1 MKVNILEAKTQL
13 SQLIKAAQA
22 GEDVLIAN
30 RGEPVARLVATSATT
45 RAGRAPDFLKWLTD
59 NPLPTYAQRSAVEID
74 ATIEAERTAW
84 D

>member
-30 RGEPVARLVATSATT
+30 RGEPVARLVATSAAT
-45 RAGRAPDFLKWLTD
+45 RAGRPPDFLKWLAD

-74 ATIEAERTAW
+74 ATIAAERTAW

>member
-1 MKVNILEAKTQL
+1 MKVRIQEAKTQL

-45 RAGRAPDFLKWLTD
+45 PASRAPNFLKWLAD
-59 NPLPTYAQRSAVEID
+59 NPLPTYAHRSAVEID
-74 ATIEAERTAW
+74 ATIEAQRSAW